1 MNPKLV
7 RAYRKLVPL
16 LMAGALLQSPSCS
29 LDTAALAS
37 GLVTSVANSFI
48 TNLVF
53 GLFNVGT
60 GF

>member
-1 MNPKLV
+1 MYQKFV
-7 RAYRKLVPL
+7 RACRKSAPVVA
-16 LMAGALLQSPSCS
+16 AGVLLQAGSCAI
-29 LDTAALAS
+29 DPATLAS
-37 GLVTSVANSFI
+37 DLVTSVANSFI